1 MTLKFTRYLYNQ
13 DEVKLTLIENLLN
26 QKNLKECYFWIYE
39 YFQSNSVEDTYNLI
53 YKIYYD
59 FYGLKNPKFEKKINK
74 YYKLFTKDN
83 DIKYILV
90 IIKNLF
96 KFEKDSTIFLLRTY
110 YSRNLLSL
118 LKSKNVI
125 LDNFKFSNQNQ
136 QKLVNSISQKNKEG
150 IAYYLKKLINDNN
163 LIELLSKILKNKI
176 IINDNYNK
184 YSQLLFIII
193 SSFKIQSKKK
203 VFYLKIQNKEIENV
217 LLSNYKS
224 YNENTIMIKDEN
236 YITEWLKKA
245 PIGFDKIFPNPKKQI
260 EFVMK
265 QKYKDIEEALG
276 NLWKDKDK
284 VKGKEY
290 DALIFFGSIL
300 DDILLKIE
308 TPYKIFQ
315 NKRLYSISDNIGCF
329 NLQRNE
335 YNLNDIFWYH
345 WEYFAYKSPIWK
357 KRFDKYNINV
367 NDEKQTIEFKNEDE
381 LEEFYEN
388 YGFDPDEQKLDVQ
401 EKSIK
406 KIKNKKLSDWLNSIF
421 KKKIKKNI
429 RIKVN
434 Y

>member
-1 MTLKFTRYLYNQ
+1 M
-13 DEVKLTLIENLLN
+13 I
-26 QKNLKECYFWIYE
+26 
-39 YFQSNSVEDTYNLI
+39 
-53 YKIYYD
+53 
-59 FYGLKNPKFEKKINK
+59 
-74 YYKLFTKDN
+74 
-83 DIKYILV
+83 
-90 IIKNLF
+90 
-96 KFEKDSTIFLLRTY
+96 
-110 YSRNLLSL
+110 
-118 LKSKNVI
+118 
-125 LDNFKFSNQNQ
+125 
-136 QKLVNSISQKNKEG
+136 
-150 IAYYLKKLINDNN
+150 
-163 LIELLSKILKNKI
+163 I
-176 IINDNYNK
+176 IINIH
-184 YSQLLFIII
+184 QLLFIII

-224 YNENTIMIKDEN
+224 YNENTIMIKDKN
-236 YITEWLKKA
+236 YISEWMKKA

-300 DDILLKIE
+300 DDILIKIE

-357 KRFDKYNINV
+357 KDLINI
-367 NDEKQTIEFKNEDE
+367 I
-381 LEEFYEN
+381 
-388 YGFDPDEQKLDVQ
+388 
-401 EKSIK
+401 
-406 KIKNKKLSDWLNSIF
+406 
-421 KKKIKKNI
+421 
-429 RIKVN
+429 
-434 Y
+434 